1 MKVIV
6 VVKVL
11 AWDALTLVSKDE
23 LGIVR
28 IKARVSYSRASRIL
42 SVLEGSKGLIYS

>member
-1 MKVIV
+1 MIV

-11 AWDALTLVSKDE
+11 VYNILTLINKDK

-28 IKARVSYSRASRIL
+28 IKARVSYSKASRIL
-42 SVLEGSKGLIYS
+42 SVLEGSKGLIYG

>member
-1 MKVIV
+1 VIV
-6 VVKVL
+6 AVKVL
-11 AWDALTLVSKDE
+11 AYNTLTLINKDK

-28 IKARVSYSRASRIL
+28 TKARVSYSRASRIL